1 MDVKVVW
8 SPEAVEDLESITEY
22 IERDSVSYAQ
32 AVATNILTVS
42 RSLGNFPLVGRLV
55 PEVDDEDIRAGSSP
69 WYWHSL
75 RSLFP
80 HASREGAP

>member
-22 IERDSVSYAQ
+22 IERDSELYAQ

-42 RSLGNFPLVGRLV
+42 RLLGNFLLVGRLV

-69 WYWHSL
+69 WHWHSL
-75 RSLFP
+75 RSPSP
-80 HASREGAP
+80 HASREGMP